1 MLKSIWCLRISSPVL
16 SLPHTIPYHTC
27 VIVFASYHTRV
38 TIVFAPYMC
47 QGGLDQNSGDKG
59 GQELGQYQLENGR
72 IIENIN
78 CVNLSISA
86 QIRLIR
92 VDQLR
97 CNLVALPVHPVL
109 SIHLLFGS
117 DSQSQPVL
125 PPPLPH
131 FLPHF
136 VGQFKLE
143 TTFQR
148 NLPSENGAFELNE

>member
-16 SLPHTIPYHTC
+16 SLPHTIPYMCFCLCPIPYHTC
-27 VIVFASYHTRV
+27 VIVFASYHTCV

-47 QGGLDQNSGDKG
+47 QGGLDQNSGDKD
-59 GQELGQYQLENGR
+59 GQGLGQYQLENGW

-117 DSQSQPVL
+117 DSQSQSVL
-125 PPPLPH
+125 PTQGPCLT
-131 FLPHF
+131 LGKSKW
-136 VGQFKLE
+136 VGE
-143 TTFQR
+143 
-148 NLPSENGAFELNE
+148 PD